1 LESHDHSKKLEIPV
15 TIAAVFTELGDFHI
29 HCLSKDDPEKRWNL
43 RFQLRNGPSTKLDAL
58 PSQSASNGQEF
69 DLAMEYI
76 SRVFGKKSKTVEP
89 RAVKTLRSDLENQL
103 GPRQTWNAC
112 LARQV
117 FDHLFEGSSYRRR
130 SVDHERLWLNLAGFC
145 LRPGFGIN
153 LDQWRVQHLWP
164 LYGQGIQ
171 YPNEIQSWSQ
181 WWTLWRRISGGLEPT
196 EQQQIYVDLR
206 SFVDPIESKKGNIPA
221 LAKKRSLEDILRLLG
236 SLERLDQKTK
246 ITLGESMLKL
256 AQKEPALDVAWWAV
270 GRIAARVPL
279 YGTLNNLIPADIAES
294 WLDQLTADY
303 KKNPRAVPL
312 AATMIGRVSGDR
324 SRDINEN
331 YRDNL
336 IKLLRA
342 TKSPLRWITLV
353 SEKQILDQSDQSQ
366 IYGETLPAGLKLLS

>member
-1 LESHDHSKKLEIPV
+1 
-15 TIAAVFTELGDFHI
+15 
-29 HCLSKDDPEKRWNL
+29 
-43 RFQLRNGPSTKLDAL
+43 
-58 PSQSASNGQEF
+58 
-69 DLAMEYI
+69 M
-76 SRVFGKKSKTVEP
+76 
-89 RAVKTLRSDLENQL
+89 
-103 GPRQTWNAC
+103 
-112 LARQV
+112 
-117 FDHLFEGSSYRRR
+117 
-130 SVDHERLWLNLAGFC
+130 
-145 LRPGFGIN
+145 
-153 LDQWRVQHLWP
+153 
-164 LYGQGIQ
+164 
-171 YPNEIQSWSQ
+171 
-181 WWTLWRRISGGLEPT
+181 EPT
-196 EQQQIYVDLR
+196 EQQQIYGDIR
-206 SFVDPIESKKGNIPA
+206 SFVDPTESKKGNIPA

-246 ITLGESMLKL
+246 ITLGESMLNL
-256 AQKEPALDVAWWAV
+256 AQKEPALDVALWAV